1 MSLDEP
7 PMQRTWAIRSPGSGR
22 ERLAALAVLLLCMAA
37 AGCTPKIG
45 DKCVLSTDCSTQGTL
60 VCDTSQ
66 PSGYCTQLNCT
77 NGSCPNSAVC
87 VEFQASVPGCAYD
100 DYQSPSRTG
109 RSFCMAHCSEG
120 SDCRQSE
127 GYVCANPTGAPW
139 NAAILDNNQAQSV
152 CIVGASLLAD
162 VSAMPDAAVCP
173 LFEPIDAGHLRD
185 GASLEDGGDASEPDA
200 EAGLIADAA
209 APADAAE
216 GAAPDA
222 TVDVGVDA
230 GSDATLDAP
239 DDTGPAD
246 AQGGG

>member
-7 PMQRTWAIRSPGSGR
+7 PMQRKWAIRSPGSGR
-22 ERLAALAVLLLCMAA
+22 ERLVVLALLFLGMAA

-45 DKCVLSTDCSTQGTL
+45 DKCVLSTDCSQQGTL

-77 NGSCPNSAVC
+77 NGSCPNDAVC
-87 VEFQASVPGCAYD
+87 VEFQASVPGCGYD

-127 GYVCANPTGAPW
+127 GYICANPTGAPW
-139 NAAILDNNQAQSV
+139 NAAILDNNQGQSV
-152 CIVGASLLAD
+152 CIVGASLLVDA
-162 VSAMPDAAVCP
+162 SAMPDAAVCMS
-173 LFEPIDAGHLRD
+173 EAIDAGHLPD

-200 EAGLIADAA
+200 EAGVTADAA
-209 APADAAE
+209 ALDAAVE
-216 GAAPDA
+216 AAPDA
-222 TVDVGVDA
+222 GA
-230 GSDATLDAP
+230 DATLDAP